1 MKKTL
6 LVVLLLITPIALFSQ
21 ETARQLIDKG
31 IALHDQGKY
40 TEALDLYSKALAV
53 DEDSDEALYEMG
65 TTYSAMK
72 DYARAVEYADKV
84 IKLDTRLVGQAYL
97 LKGINLDYSGKPKD
111 AIAVYKKGMKKVP
124 EFNRLDY
131 ALAVTS
137 YNLKDYKDT
146 EEALKSS
153 LTKNPLHASSH
164 YLLATI
170 NSDKRVKSMLALFN
184 FLILEPTGNRANFAF
199 NTISKFQ
206 KRGVEVKD
214 DKTINVSINLDN
226 KDDEFS
232 AAEMML
238 SMLEASKNMEE
249 NKSKSDFQIFS
260 ENTKSFFTVLGELQ
274 ANNKNKDFWWSF
286 YVGFFYDLAKNEEM
300 YETFSYYVYQDV
312 KNTAVETW
320 LISNKDKVE
329 KFTNWVT
336 AYKRK

>member
-1 MKKTL
+1 MKNFIVALL
-6 LVVLLLITPIALFSQ
+6 LVAPIALFSQ

-31 IALHDQGKY
+31 IALHDAGKY
-40 TEALDLYSKALAV
+40 PEALEQYNKALIV
-53 DEDSDEALYEMG
+53 EKDNDDALYEIG

-72 DYARAVEYADKV
+72 DFPKAIEYADKV
-84 IKLDTRLVGQAYL
+84 IKLETRLVGQAYL
-97 LKGINLDYSGKPKD
+97 LKGINLDYSGKSKD
-111 AIAVYKKGMKKVP
+111 AIAVYKKGMKKAP

-137 YNLKDYKDT
+137 YNIKEFKDAED
-146 EEALKSS
+146 ALHSS
-153 LTKNPLHASSH
+153 LLKNPLHANSH

-170 NSDKRVKSMLALFN
+170 NAGNRTKSMLALFN
-184 FLILEPTGNRANFAF
+184 FLILEPTGNRANVAF
-199 NTISKFQ
+199 NTISSFQ

-214 DKTINVSINLDN
+214 DKTINVSINLDK

-232 AAEMML
+232 PAEMML

-260 ENTKSFFTVLGELQ
+260 ENTKSFLTVLGELQ

-300 YETFSYYVYQDV
+300 YETFTYYIYQDV
-312 KNTAVETW
+312 QNTAVESW
-320 LISNKDKVE
+320 LVGNKEKVAR
-329 KFTNWVT
+329 FTDWVST
-336 AYKRK
+336 YKRK